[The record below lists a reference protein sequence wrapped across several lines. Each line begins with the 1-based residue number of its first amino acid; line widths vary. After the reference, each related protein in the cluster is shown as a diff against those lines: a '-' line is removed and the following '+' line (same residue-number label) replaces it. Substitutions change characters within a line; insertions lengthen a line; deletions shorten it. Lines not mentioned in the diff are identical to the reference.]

1 MSAALLLTGCG
12 TFGFFGGGGDAPSPG
27 GRMRSEP
34 VDNLANAE
42 SAARDLVRRYLDD
55 TGTSPSAAN
64 PELLYA
70 HPYYY
75 RQFIVYPAGPDSFE
89 LDMRRTDSRTMPF
102 TAEARYI
109 KVRYATQLHRD
120 RDDALAGA
128 AFRTCSWP
136 KPSSGKSM
144 AAGFRCK
151 NAARSRS
158 PRRKRK
164 ACSAVSGT
172 ASLAARQPREVLM
185 KHIKPLTVP
194 ARATVKQLGFVDVLE
209 SVVSFLLVSLEF
221 GAEALLTFVEFKT
234 QDNGTPQA

>member
-55 TGTSPSAAN
+55 TGTSPSAAT

-120 RDDALAGA
+120 RDDALADDD
-128 AFRTCSWP
+128 FRRGTGTETMSLQLKNGRWSRVSNLFVAETLEREVDGSWVP
-136 KPSSGKSM
+136 VQE
-144 AAGFRCK
+144 
-151 NAARSRS
+151 
-158 PRRKRK
+158 RREEP
-164 ACSAVSGT
+164 
-172 ASLAARQPREVLM
+172 LAAQEEEGMFRRLWN
-185 KHIKPLTVP
+185 
-194 ARATVKQLGFVDVLE
+194 
-209 SVVSFLLVSLEF
+209 SVF
-221 GAEALLTFVEFKT
+221 GR
-234 QDNGTPQA
+234 